1 MTPGNINYQAAIRDA
16 NGALIVNT
24 SVNFQFSVIS
34 NSSTGNV
41 VFQETQSSTSND
53 FGLVNLKIGNGTP
66 VIGSI
71 SAVDWSDGPY
81 SFKVEMD
88 ASGGTNF
95 SLFGVS
101 DISSVPY
108 SLFADKAATVD
119 SVSINQISD
128 LPSLS
133 ISNDTIDLGSFGS
146 LYIDGSTTNEIQDL
160 QLNGDTLSISLNPSA
175 TKVDLS
181 GYLDNTNLTEAQV
194 DSFANNN
201 GYLLTEVDGSITN
214 EIQDLTIASNV
225 LSITGNS
232 TATSIDLSGYLD
244 NTNLTQAQVDSF
256 VNNNGYVDTTT
267 AQTIGG
273 AKIFSSDLT
282 VNGITVGQGAGTGN
296 GNGNTANGYQ
306 TLYSNTIGSNN
317 TANGYQAL
325 KANTTGYNN
334 TATGNAALA
343 SNTTGANNT
352 ANGKDALRDNTTGVN
367 NTANGF
373 YALKYNT
380 TGYSNTA
387 NGNQALDYNT
397 TGYYNTATG
406 NGALLFNTTGYSNT
420 AIGVSA
426 LYYNTTGIWNTVT
439 GVSALTN
446 NTTGSNNTA
455 TGYYALSTNTTG
467 SSNTALGYGADV
479 SAGNLTNATAL
490 GNGASV
496 TASNTIQLGNASVT
510 DVKTSGTITAGAI
523 TIPNTDGTANQV
535 LTTDGSGALGWV
547 TNDGSVTNEIQ
558 NIEEVLTT
566 GNDANGKDIVDLGNV
581 AIGSQSA
588 DASALLDVS
597 STTQGLLPPR
607 MTQVQRN
614 AISNPAAGLIV
625 WCIDCGTN
633 GLFSGYNGTGWADL
647 SLTSTAG
654 TVPTVTTDAITSYG
668 FSSATL
674 GGNVLSNSGAS
685 ILSRGVCYS
694 SSPNPNIS
702 DNITTVSTGTGA
714 FNDFVIGLDSN
725 TSYYARAYATNSN
738 GIAYGNQVTFTS
750 KGLVSIG
757 DLFQGGIVAH
767 IIQPGE
773 QGYVSGEQH
782 GLIALPYDYYATVRW
797 CGNSSSSY
805 QIASSL
811 TTNWVGD
818 GGTNTSA
825 IFDSCVS
832 IETGAIQMA
841 QNLIANGYSDWH
853 LPSFNELVIAMN
865 NNSLANL
872 SFSSSYYWSSTQAN
886 NAQARIVGYNS
897 NGNNPMGSQNITVPQ
912 KARAF
917 RYF

>member
-1 MTPGNINYQAAIRDA
+1 MRNNLSILFFIVSFGAIAQMSPGNINYQAAIRDA
-16 NGALIVNT
+16 NGALITNT

-34 NSSTGNV
+34 NSSTGNI

-71 SAVDWSDGPY
+71 SAVDWSAGPY

-128 LPSLS
+128 LPNLS
-133 ISNDTIDLGSFGS
+133 ISNDTLFYGSLGS
-146 LYIDGSTTNEIQDL
+146 LYIDGSVTNEIQDL

-175 TKVDLS
+175 TKIDLS

-214 EIQDLTIASNV
+214 EIQDLTISSNS
-225 LSITGNS
+225 LSITGNTS
-232 TATSIDLSGYLD
+232 ATSIDLSGYLD
-244 NTNLTQAQVDSF
+244 NTNLTEAQVDSF
-256 VNNNGYVDTTT
+256 ANNNGYLLTEVDGSITNEI
-267 AQTIGG
+267 Q
-273 AKIFSSDLT
+273 DLSIAA
-282 VNGITVGQGAGTGN
+282 NSLSITGN
-296 GNGNTANGYQ
+296 TSATSIDLSGYLDNTVLTEAQVDSFANNNGY
-306 TLYSNTIGSNN
+306 
-317 TANGYQAL
+317 
-325 KANTTGYNN
+325 
-334 TATGNAALA
+334 
-343 SNTTGANNT
+343 
-352 ANGKDALRDNTTGVN
+352 
-367 NTANGF
+367 
-373 YALKYNT
+373 
-380 TGYSNTA
+380 
-387 NGNQALDYNT
+387 
-397 TGYYNTATG
+397 
-406 NGALLFNTTGYSNT
+406 LLTE
-420 AIGVSA
+420 I
-426 LYYNTTGIWNTVT
+426 
-439 GVSALTN
+439 
-446 NTTGSNNTA
+446 
-455 TGYYALSTNTTG
+455 
-467 SSNTALGYGADV
+467 
-479 SAGNLTNATAL
+479 
-490 GNGASV
+490 
-496 TASNTIQLGNASVT
+496 
-510 DVKTSGTITAGAI
+510 
-523 TIPNTDGTANQV
+523 
-535 LTTDGSGALGWV
+535 
-547 TNDGSVTNEIQ
+547 DGSVTNEIQ

-566 GNDANGKDIVDLGNV
+566 GNDANGKDLVDLGNV

-625 WCIDCGTN
+625 WCTDCGTN

-674 GGNVLSNSGAS
+674 GGNVLSNGGAS

-702 DNITTVSTGTGA
+702 DNITTVTTGTGA

-725 TSYYARAYATNSN
+725 TTYYARAYATNSN

-757 DLFQGGIVAH
+757 DFYQGGKVFYIL
-767 IIQPGE
+767 
-773 QGYVSGEQH
+773 QGGDKDYVPGEQH
-782 GLIALPYDYYATVRW
+782 GLIALPFDYYATLPW
-797 CGNSSSSY
+797 SSCNSLVS
-805 QIASSL
+805 
-811 TTNWVGD
+811 TTTYIGD
-818 GGTNTSA
+818 GDFNTNNIVDSCNINSPLGAAQMAQTNTSY
-825 IFDSCVS
+825 
-832 IETGAIQMA
+832 
-841 QNLIANGYSDWH
+841 GYSDWF
-853 LPSFNELVIAMN
+853 LPSIDELVKAFAN
-865 NNSLANL
+865 RAAAGLNL
-872 SFSSSYYWSSTQAN
+872 SALASDYYWSSTQSTQNPTRGALV
-886 NAQARIVGYNS
+886 RLV
-897 NGNNPMGSQNITVPQ
+897 NGNTVQTAYGLKTQNSKVRIIR
-912 KARAF
+912 KF
-917 RYF
+917 